1 LSSFVGLAPVVRIR
15 VRNVLLKKG
24 YPSEGSVEAV
34 MDTGYGGFLAVPEP
48 VFDALSLGKL
58 MTESRTVE
66 LADGRMVRSKVA
78 YGTVDLVG
86 TNHEVDGPV
95 ETIEGLTEVLL
106 GTRLLSHFR
115 VTLDYCLRAVSFD
128 PCR

>member
-1 LSSFVGLAPVVRIR
+1 MSSFVGLAPVVRIR

-58 MTESRTVE
+58 MTESRSVE
-66 LADGRMVRSKVA
+66 LADGRKVRSKVA

-86 TNHEVDGPV
+86 MDREVDGPV

-115 VTLDYCLRAVSFD
+115 VRLDYCLRAVSFD